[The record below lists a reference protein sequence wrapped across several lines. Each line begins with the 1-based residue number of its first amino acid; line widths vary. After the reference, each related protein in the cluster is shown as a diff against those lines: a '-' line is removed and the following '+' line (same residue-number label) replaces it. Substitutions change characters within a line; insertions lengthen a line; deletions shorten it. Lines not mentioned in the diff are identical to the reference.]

1 MASDPPD
8 PPPTPNID
16 PIIREMHDQNER
28 GAAII
33 GGVFLE
39 DKLRVFIELRW
50 PPISNTVRN
59 RLFTGYGPL
68 SSFSAKIAI
77 AHAMGVLN
85 TKSKSDCDK
94 IRLIRNDAAHIGT
107 PFSFS
112 APENLKHLS
121 AIHCIRDQ
129 SLFDSRSP
137 NRARNQFTSAVKSF
151 FFYLWIQEIF
161 KKRFGYDTVVP
172 DLGSKTPSKK
182 RRTKSSLE
190 SKRVS

>member
-1 MASDPPD
+1 MASDPRQ
-8 PPPTPNID
+8 PPPPPNLD

-28 GAAII
+28 GAAIT

-39 DKLRVFIELRW
+39 DSLRGFIELRW

-77 AHAMGVLN
+77 AHAMGILD
-85 TKSKSDCDK
+85 TKIKSDCDK

-107 PFSFS
+107 PFSFD
-112 APENLKHLS
+112 APENLRHLS
-121 AIHCIRDQ
+121 AIHCIRDL
-129 SLFDSRSP
+129 SVFDDPSSR
-137 NRARNQFTSAVKSF
+137 NARNQFMSAVKSIYF
-151 FFYLWIQEIF
+151 RLWTQESF
-161 KKRFGYDTVVP
+161 KKRQ
-172 DLGSKTPSKK
+172 
-182 RRTKSSLE
+182 RRTKSSLKSSLE